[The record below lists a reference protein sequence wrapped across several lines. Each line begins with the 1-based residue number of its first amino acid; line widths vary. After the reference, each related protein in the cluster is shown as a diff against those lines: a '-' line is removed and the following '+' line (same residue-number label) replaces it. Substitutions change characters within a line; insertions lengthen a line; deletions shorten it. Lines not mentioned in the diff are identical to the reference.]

1 MVRRSTVAVTSRE
14 NTKVA
19 LLDAG
24 RRIFCE
30 KGYSNAGLE
39 AILQAAGVPKGSF
52 YYYFQSKEDFG
63 LQVIDRFAEC
73 FAGEFER
80 ITRDESVSSSPRER
94 LRRFYEAISTKLGS
108 QECRHGCLVGNL
120 SQEMAD
126 QSEGL
131 RARLAEVFADWRD
144 RHADCLRQAQVAGEL
159 PSSLDVEALAEFWV
173 SAWQGAILRA
183 KTMRSQAPLRAFLD
197 VMFGVV
203 LQPEPSAERT
213 V

>member
-1 MVRRSTVAVTSRE
+1 MSRE
-14 NTKVA
+14 NTKVI

-52 YYYFQSKEDFG
+52 YHYFQSKEDFG

-73 FAGEFER
+73 FAREFER
-80 ITRDESVSSSPRER
+80 FTQDDTVVSPLER
-94 LRRFYEAISTKLGS
+94 LRRFYEAILAKLGS
-108 QECRHGCLVGNL
+108 QGCRHGCLVGNL

-126 QSEGL
+126 QSEAL
-131 RARLAEVFADWRD
+131 RARLADVFADWRD
-144 RHADCLRQAQVAGEL
+144 QHAECLRQAREAGEI
-159 PSSLDVEALAEFWV
+159 PPSLDVEALAEFWV
-173 SAWQGAILRA
+173 SGWQGAILRA

-197 VMFGVV
+197 TMFGLV
-203 LQPEPSAERT
+203 LQAGAAEAR
-213 V
+213 